1 MRSSALRMSALL
13 ESHLIRLLSGSSREL
28 TRRML
33 RRQGYA
39 VLVAANAEEAL
50 RVFEQNPSID
60 LLLSDVV
67 MPGASGPELVRRL
80 VERRPALKVLYMSGY
95 TEEAIVHHGVLDP
108 GIGFL
113 HKPFKSG
120 TLGRKV
126 REVLD
131 Q

>member
-1 MRSSALRMSALL
+1 M
-13 ESHLIRLLSGSSREL
+13 
-28 TRRML
+28 
-33 RRQGYA
+33 
-39 VLVAANAEEAL
+39 LVAANAEEAL
-50 RVFEQNPSID
+50 RVFEQNASID

-67 MPGASGPELVRRL
+67 MPL
-80 VERRPALKVLYMSGY
+80 VERRPALKVLYMSAY
-95 TEEAIVHHGVLDP
+95 TEEAIVHHGVLRP

-113 HKPFKSG
+113 NKPFNSG